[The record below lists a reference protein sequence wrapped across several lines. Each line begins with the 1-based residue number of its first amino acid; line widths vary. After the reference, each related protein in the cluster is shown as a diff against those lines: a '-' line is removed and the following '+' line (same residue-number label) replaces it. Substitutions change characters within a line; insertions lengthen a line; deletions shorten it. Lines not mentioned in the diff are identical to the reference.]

1 MVEWKGGFFLF
12 VSFCLFSSFL
22 NNSQKNKKTKNAKK
36 KPFAFQ
42 RDDDEGFVTFTTWFK
57 VTGQQGSR
65 QDGGDAVGTM
75 SERSLFVRV
84 PDDGGDGDG
93 GGKEGEEEEGDRKK
107 RGRWLDREGTP
118 VINGVPRIL
127 S

>member
-1 MVEWKGGFFLF
+1 MPFFA
-12 VSFCLFSSFL
+12 SS
-22 NNSQKNKKTKNAKK
+22 SPKTKKRKIKNSPP
-36 KPFAFQ
+36 PF

-84 PDDGGDGDG
+84 PSDEDGEAGA
-93 GGKEGEEEEGDRKK
+93 EEKK
-107 RGRWLDREGTP
+107 RGRWLYREGTP